1 MGFLLCE
8 MGTES
13 FRCLRRRRSS
23 KMECLDCSK
32 EGGRSWVAAREKVVV
47 EKEARGLKGLKVW

>member
-1 MGFLLCE
+1 MGFLLYE

-13 FRCLRRRRSS
+13 FRCLRRKRSS

-32 EGGRSWVAAREKVVV
+32 EGGGSSMAARENVVV
-47 EKEARGLKGLKVW
+47 EKEARGLKGL